1 MLSQRE
7 KQILRSIDLMFQG
20 MDDDALKEIILAT
33 TLNKSEE
40 AKQHIIENIK
50 RKNDE
55 DLKYINEKFQIEINS
70 EEPLKMLELF
80 KTYVEQNKELVEEIE
95 RQDLM
100 K

>member
-1 MLSQRE
+1 LSQRE